1 MSIFLFYLILFI
13 HLSICYLFLCLFFIQ
28 FYLMLSNLPICL
40 PNLSV
45 YLSIVLLTHLQ
56 TNSLM
61 CQNRAFRNHVP
72 GIFQIFSLGFSPG
85 FPGVPRV
92 FTPQAVAWPGIS
104 WSRSPGPRPCGCC
117 SMTRRAVDRSW

>member
-61 CQNRAFRNHVP
+61 CQIEHFEIMFPAFSRFFP
-72 GIFQIFSLGFSPG
+72 RFSPG